1 MSWISKSPFHW
12 QHSIVIPNIQ
22 LKLSDS
28 KSPSDV
34 MYLNCH
40 HLTVRTRLLLTN
52 KAFNELRHPASDSAG
67 PRPRCW
73 SGSPWSRASPSDS
86 EWNREKSTVAGSGRR
101 DSEKKLDQSIVW
113 RAKHL
118 CQILFEFYHGQT
130 FDDEVKKLDGG
141 EYLPIIYKS
150 FAG

>member
-101 DSEKKLDQSIVW
+101 DSEKKTWPINRVTGEASVPN
-113 RAKHL
+113 
-118 CQILFEFYHGQT
+118 LFEFYHGQT